1 MFIVLFVI
9 ILLVLFLAASSN
21 NKYPKLPPRYRK
33 LGPEQLVID
42 LLLNKYDLSF
52 DYISEKVGD
61 NIKLEKKMAAEYIY
75 MKGAS
80 AFIYI
85 ALELGIH
92 SKVSPKAAEE
102 IKRGFDDKFFADK
115 NCSIRTFINRV
126 EFYSARLRNKDT
138 FDADLP
144 KAFDE
149 VLKKLVRDYSD
160 FDLTL
165 ITQNAKEEFES
176 ELKKYYDM
184 FKAQKN

>member
-52 DYISEKVGD
+52 DYISEIAGD